1 MRVGDNRDEGPR
13 RTHHHHLRLEL
24 IRNVIKADETGKQNF
39 SGEEP
44 AELAERR
51 AQPGDQAI
59 TDVQAA

>member
-1 MRVGDNRDEGPR
+1 
-13 RTHHHHLRLEL
+13 LEL